1 METDCTPSTL
11 APTPEMGALL
21 LKYLKTNRTRRSVLA
36 RMLGISP
43 QAMVKYAQKKSLQTE
58 TVWKLSM
65 ILKHN
70 FFQDF
75 ADLLP
80 KHFSTYAVI
89 DTSLQDRVA
98 QLEKENALLTAQVEV
113 LERVIRR

>member
-1 METDCTPSTL
+1 MKPESTAVTL
-11 APTPEMGALL
+11 PPTPEMGALL
-21 LKYLKTNRTRRSVLA
+21 LKYLKTNRTRRSVVA

-43 QAMVKYAQKKSLQTE
+43 QSMVKYAKKKSLHTE

-80 KHFSTYAVI
+80 KNFTTYAVV
-89 DTSLQDRVA
+89 DNSLNERIA
-98 QLEKENALLTAQVEV
+98 QLEQQNALLTAQLEV
-113 LERVIRR
+113 LERVMKR

>member
-1 METDCTPSTL
+1 MKPEPTPTPI

-21 LKYLKTNRTRRSVLA
+21 LTYLKTNRTRRSVLA

-43 QAMVKYAQKKSLQTE
+43 QAMVKYPKKTSLQTE
-58 TVWKLSM
+58 TVWKLSL

-70 FFQDF
+70 FFQDM

-80 KHFSTYAVI
+80 KNFTTYAVV
-89 DTSLQDRVA
+89 DNSLKDRIA
-98 QLEKENALLTAQVEV
+98 QLEQQNALLTAQLEV
-113 LERVIRR
+113 LERVMKR

>member
-1 METDCTPSTL
+1 MKPESTAVSI

-21 LKYLKTNRTRRSVLA
+21 LRYLKTNRTRRSVVA

-80 KHFSTYAVI
+80 KNFSTYAII
-89 DTSLQDRVA
+89 DNSLNEKIA
-98 QLEKENALLTAQVEV
+98 ELEQQNALLTAQLEV
-113 LERVIRR
+113 LERVMKR